1 MYERAGYRASGP
13 RGWADS
19 GDGAALGLAT
29 PVAVG
34 LSVGLLLLSGMFS
47 GLTLGLMGLEKN
59 NLHVLAE
66 GGEEQERKWA
76 RAILPIRERGNLLL
90 CTLLLGNT
98 LVNSLLSIL
107 TAGVLSGPVGA
118 VVSTC
123 IIMTFGEIIPQSLC
137 TRFGLM
143 IGANTI
149 YVTKAFIF
157 LLFPVAYPIS
167 VVLDAVLGK
176 EVGNMYSADELKHF
190 IAIHV
195 NDPEGQKE
203 SGLTA
208 DDQRMISGVLDYKD
222 RAVRDVMTTLDKV
235 FMLEQSVKLNFEN
248 MLEIYKPG
256 YTRIPVYDNNVN
268 RIVGILFTKDLILVD
283 PDDEI
288 EIKTLMSFQGVNVK
302 RVIDSTPLN
311 EVFRMF
317 KASNTHIMIA
327 VSIPGSEGVMAVG
340 GTPSVNFSLQAE
352 MTVSGIITLEDVL
365 EEVIKAEIVDESD
378 MFESNMQDKRVARA
392 RKADIHRYYNLFSHR
407 FRLAQRLSEAEVKAI
422 SAYLTHNVPAFHAV
436 ARDEAALRELILA
449 AEIIDTA
456 WPEARSTPTGES
468 GASDLAAAT
477 GPKSRGAASTPV
489 ALYVA
494 GKSSDFFT
502 LIIQGKV
509 VVTSGREKFPS
520 QMPPWTTL
528 GQRSLV
534 QPMAEEY
541 VPDFSASTSGHC
553 RVVRIRRHQFH
564 GLLQLQEQQ
573 LSPFQGG
580 GRSYRGRLSAS
591 SMSPSSSYPNLERM
605 QGGFAGEGEGGEMD
619 LGSEPGQGQGGSGG
633 GRGGGGGGGG
643 AQSFREGA
651 GTPGAGGITPFAD
664 ERPALPPLNIVSSQL
679 PEDGAAPLK
688 LS

>member
-1 MYERAGYRASGP
+1 M
-13 RGWADS
+13 
-19 GDGAALGLAT
+19 
-29 PVAVG
+29 
-34 LSVGLLLLSGMFS
+34 GLLLLSGLFS

-76 RAILPIRERGNLLL
+76 RTILPIRERGNLLL

-107 TAGVLSGPVGA
+107 TAGVLGGPVGA

-149 YVTKAFIF
+149 YATKAFIA

-248 MLEIYKPG
+248 MLEIYKSG
-256 YTRIPVYDNNVN
+256 YTRIPIYDNNVN

-422 SAYLTHNVPAFHAV
+422 SAYLTHNVPAFHAA

-449 AEIIDTA
+449 ADIIDTA
-456 WPEARSTPTGES
+456 WPEARSAPAGGGDS
-468 GASDLAAAT
+468 GASALTVAA
-477 GPKSRGAASTPV
+477 GPKSRGG
-489 ALYVA
+489 ALIPLELYTA
-494 GKSSDFFT
+494 GQSSDFFT

-534 QPMAEEY
+534 LPMAEEY
-541 VPDFSASTSGHC
+541 VPDFSAVTSGHC
-553 RVVRIRRHQFH
+553 RVVRIRRHQYH
-564 GLLQLQEQQ
+564 GVLQRQEQQ
-573 LSPFQGG
+573 LSPFQGD
-580 GRSYRGRLSAS
+580 GRPHRGRLSL
-591 SMSPSSSYPNLERM
+591 SPSVSYANLELAQRGP
-605 QGGFAGEGEGGEMD
+605 GGAPPGEGGER
-619 LGSEPGQGQGGSGG
+619 GPGGEAGRALGQGGGVREPG
-633 GRGGGGGGGG
+633 EGAGAPGGGG
-643 AQSFREGA
+643 A
-651 GTPGAGGITPFAD
+651 PPLAGGP
-664 ERPALPPLNIVSSQL
+664 PALPPLALAPPRAGEGGGQP
-679 PEDGAAPLK
+679 PEPPPGV
-688 LS
+688 

>member
-1 MYERAGYRASGP
+1 MSSAEGEGSG
-13 RGWADS
+13 
-19 GDGAALGLAT
+19 LGLPT
-29 PVAVG
+29 PAAVG
-34 LSVGLLLLSGMFS
+34 ISVGLLLLSGMFS

-66 GGEEQERKWA
+66 GGEAQERKWA
-76 RAILPIRERGNLLL
+76 RTILPIRERGNLLL

-107 TAGVLSGPVGA
+107 TAGVLGGPVGA
-118 VVSTC
+118 VVSTG

-149 YVTKAFIF
+149 WLTKAFLF
-157 LLFPVAYPIS
+157 LMFPIAYPIS
-167 VVLDAVLGK
+167 LLLDMVLGK

-222 RAVRDVMTTLDKV
+222 KTVRDVMTTLDKV

-248 MLEIYKPG
+248 MLEIYKSG

-288 EIKTLMSFQGVNVK
+288 EVKTLMSFQGVNVK

-317 KASNTHIMIA
+317 KASSTHIMIA

-378 MFESNMQDKRVARA
+378 MFESNLQDKRVARA

-422 SAYLTHNVPAFHAV
+422 TAYLTVNVPAFHAA
-436 ARDEAALRELILA
+436 ARDENALRELILA
-449 AEIIDTA
+449 SDIIDTA
-456 WPEARSTPTGES
+456 WPETRGNTGGVRRFS
-468 GASDLAAAT
+468 LSDEPSAV
-477 GPKSRGAASTPV
+477 GAAPLQ
-489 ALYVA
+489 ALDEGA
-494 GKSSDFFT
+494 GEKLKQREGNRVFLYTAGQPSDFFT

-520 QMPPWTTL
+520 RMPPWTTL
-528 GQRSLV
+528 GQRGLLL
-534 QPMAEEY
+534 PMAEEY
-541 VPDFSASTSGHC
+541 VPDFTAITSGHC
-553 RVVRIRRHQFH
+553 RVVRMRRHQFH
-564 GLLQLQEQQ
+564 GLLQRQEQQ
-573 LSPFQGG
+573 LSPFQGE
-580 GRSYRGRLSAS
+580 GRGSLMRGRGSMS
-591 SMSPSSSYPNLERM
+591 SLSPSSSYPDLRQMHGPDRNIVDGEGTPK
-605 QGGFAGEGEGGEMD
+605 QGAEGGEGG
-619 LGSEPGQGQGGSGG
+619 
-633 GRGGGGGGGG
+633 RGD
-643 AQSFREGA
+643 
-651 GTPGAGGITPFAD
+651 GAGGADAEQHEGLSAARAPTPLRVLVRSPPPPQ
-664 ERPALPPLNIVSSQL
+664 EGEPLPR
-679 PEDGAAPLK
+679 
-688 LS
+688 